1 MASPLIR
8 DGSFHAV
15 KLIGLPH
22 GEPPFRHLG
31 LGVALSAVHDRSAMG
46 LVTGG
51 AFQLFVMGPMGV
63 VGAHVSGLLIQIVA
77 GEVVAGLVQA
87 QLVGV
92 AARCLRQLAGGTL
105 DEREVVVAATQAA
118 PSPICSLSVGTWQSM
133 QSLPSLP

>member
-1 MASPLIR
+1 MRYRFWKSANVWRLAFGR
-8 DGSFHAV
+8 RFHAGEV
-15 KLIGLPH
+15 VGFAH

-92 AARCLRQLAGGTL
+92 AADAFVSSLAVRSTSGKL
-105 DEREVVVAATQAA
+105 
-118 PSPICSLSVGTWQSM
+118 
-133 QSLPSLP
+133 